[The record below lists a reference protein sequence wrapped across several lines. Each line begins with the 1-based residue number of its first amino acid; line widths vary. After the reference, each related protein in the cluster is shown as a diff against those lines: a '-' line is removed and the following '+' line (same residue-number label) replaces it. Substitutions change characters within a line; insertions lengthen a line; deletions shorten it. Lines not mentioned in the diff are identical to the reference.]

1 MLRVILV
8 ATIIGVLLGCAGP
21 LRTPEPLPAS
31 LLHDEWFAPPASLL
45 GPADVFALDDAMRAY
60 LQGRSRA
67 LRHAGLARG
76 LVDALYERRELK
88 LDYDA
93 SRTRTAA
100 QTFAARAGNCLSLV
114 VMTAALAKELGLQ
127 VEYNSAYTEETWSRS
142 GDLLLRSGHINIT
155 IGPRAV
161 DRAFGREQRTLTVD
175 FLPPDEL
182 RGLRT
187 RSVDEATVVAMF
199 MNNRAAEALARDD
212 ADAAYWWARQALA
225 ADAGFVGALNTLGV
239 VYQRS
244 GHVAAAERVYRETLQ
259 RAPQHTQALSNL
271 LHLLEAQGRSAEA
284 RPLAQRLTTLE
295 PEPPYH
301 WFVQGQAALRRG
313 DLRAARAFFAREVA
327 RADYAAEFHFWLAV
341 AQFQLGEVEAAR
353 EHLQRAQA
361 LSTSRDE
368 RDLYAAKLAWLDSH
382 RRPQ

>member
-8 ATIIGVLLGCAGP
+8 STIIGALLGCAGP
-21 LRTPEPLPAS
+21 SRAPEPLPAT

-45 GPADVFALDDAMRAY
+45 GPGDIFALDDAMRSY
-60 LQGRSRA
+60 LHEHRGA
-67 LRHAGLARG
+67 LRREGLARG

-93 SRTRTAA
+93 SQTRTAA

-142 GDLLLRSGHINIT
+142 GDLLLRSGHINVT
-155 IGPRAV
+155 IGPHAV
-161 DRAFGREQRTLTVD
+161 DRYFGREQRTLTVD
-175 FLPPDEL
+175 FLPPGEL

-187 RSVDEATVVAMF
+187 HVVGEATVVAMF

-212 ADAAYWWARQALA
+212 TGAAYWWVRQSLA

-244 GHVAAAERVYRETLQ
+244 GQPAAAEQVYRETLR

-271 LHLLEAQGRSAEA
+271 LHLLEAQGRSTEA
-284 RPLAQRLTTLE
+284 QPLALRLAALE

-313 DLRAARAFFAREVA
+313 ELRAARAFFAREVD
-327 RADYAAEFHFWLAV
+327 RADYSAEFHFWLAV
-341 AQFQLGEVEAAR
+341 TQFQLGEADAAR
-353 EHLQRAQA
+353 EHLQRAEA

-368 RDLYAAKLAWLDSH
+368 RDLYAAKLAWLNS
-382 RRPQ
+382 RQRQQ